1 MTKQSSRCC
10 ISHEFQH
17 AASINPTK
25 IAIIHCTRKLDKTL
39 HDYQSNITKVD
50 QQTPLY
56 SKDKFFTFSQLLSA
70 VDFFTLKLC
79 NIFNG
84 GDDPSLMKPTS
95 GNYSTNKS
103 AVSATKLVGLYM
115 LPSVEYV
122 ISVLSVLRCGAA
134 FLPLDPF
141 WPKYRILDVILSSNV
156 DLIVGSFNNDVNIS
170 AHLINNSHWLLD
182 CCKFPVLCINRTDGI
197 FERKCGKL
205 HLVWPCEN
213 SDSRKFS
220 YLMYTSGSMG
230 KPKGVCGREEGVL
243 NRFLWMQELYQLSKN
258 DDVLLFKTSISFI
271 DHLQEFLAPM
281 LAGCTLVIP
290 PFDELKK
297 NIFGLVDVIN
307 EYSITRLTAVP
318 SLIRTILPTL
328 EEQYSEGIESSLKM
342 LVLSGEAFPI
352 SLWSMLSRILPHTSI
367 LNIYGSTEVAGDC
380 TYFDCKRLPSILE
393 LENLSIVPIGKPIF
407 NCDVEIVNDNE
418 KQEEGEL
425 CVAGVCVSRGYY
437 SEGDIIPFDYI
448 QLKQG
453 LESSDGRLSRE
464 LYYRTGDF
472 ARRLQGGD
480 LYFIGRKDRTIKVSG
495 QRIALE
501 EIEDTLRGHPNIA
514 DVAVVFFEK
523 QEEHAFIGAALVL
536 KGSSQSS
543 EVLRSIK
550 SWMIERFPSAMIPRE
565 IVCVEAIPMSS
576 SGKVDYT
583 LLSNSFFRV
592 NSPEECHTECSK
604 TLECIKETFCKALG
618 VAEVGDNDD
627 FFAFGGDSILAAH
640 AAHKLGVDMRL
651 LYMFPSPSRLQKAVT
666 EKGGTIE
673 VGYKIM
679 WENLPTNRKEHLLQ
693 PSECSTIDFGRARK
707 YSETVLTHSD
717 EHASAKHLKVD
728 TGRYSKTKAVK
739 SISFS
744 AWESFSELA
753 ECSFSRCNKV
763 MHKTNIESDNILE
776 TLKVK
781 IPRDIEG
788 TLREI
793 WRVPMD
799 SCVDASPL
807 VVLKKKEILVFI
819 GSHSHKF
826 VCVDA
831 RNGLVRWEMKV
842 EGRIESS
849 AVVDGDFSQV
859 IFGCYQGKLYFVD
872 LMKGTINWT
881 FQTGGEV
888 KSQATVDKC
897 RHLIWCGSH
906 DHNLYGLNYRNHCC
920 IYQVPCGGS
929 IFGSPAIDETREIL
943 YVGTTNGRLIAI
955 SLTGS
960 HFSLLWSLE
969 VKAPIFGSLSISS
982 NGNVICCLVSG
993 DVISVSLEGSIIWRS
1008 NADGPIFAGPC
1019 ISMAIGSQA
1028 LVCSRNGNVYS
1039 LDSENGCVLWEY
1051 YVGDPITSSGYV
1063 DDHIKVVSNPFS
1075 PSQRFACICSSSGKI
1090 LVLLIS
1096 CITNGSDRPNEVV
1109 KKFAEIDLKGDIFS
1123 SPVMVA
1129 GTIFVG
1135 CRDDYLHC
1143 LVVEALAKSD

>member
-1 MTKQSSRCC
+1 MTKQPSCPSRCC

-25 IAIIHCTRKLDKTL
+25 IAIINCTPKLEKTL
-39 HDYQSNITKVD
+39 DDDDDKSNITN
-50 QQTPLY
+50 
-56 SKDKFFTFSQLLSA
+56 SKENFLTFSQILPA
-70 VDFFTLKLC
+70 VDFFTFKLC

-84 GDDPSLMKPTS
+84 GYDPSLIKPTS
-95 GNYSTNKS
+95 GNHFTNKS
-103 AVSATKLVGLYM
+103 GVFATKLIGVYM

-122 ISVLSVLRCGAA
+122 ISVLSILRCAAA

-141 WPKYRILDVILSSNV
+141 WPKNRILNVISSSNV
-156 DLIVGSFNNDVNIS
+156 DLILGCFNSDQNNS
-170 AHLINNSHWLLD
+170 AHLINKSSRWLLD
-182 CCKFPVLCINRTDGI
+182 CCNCPVLCISNIDEI
-197 FERKCGKL
+197 FDQKCGNL
-205 HLVWPCEN
+205 DLVWPCEN
-213 SDSRKFS
+213 SDSMKFS

-230 KPKGVCGREEGVL
+230 KPKGVCGREEGLL
-243 NRFLWMQELYQLSKN
+243 NRFLWMQELYPLNKN

-281 LAGCTLVIP
+281 MAGCTLVIP
-290 PFDELKK
+290 QFDELKK
-297 NIFGLVDVIN
+297 NMFGLVDVIS

-318 SLIRTILPTL
+318 SLIRAILPSL
-328 EEQYSEGIESSLKM
+328 EEQCSKGIESSLKM
-342 LVLSGEAFPI
+342 LVLSGEVFPI
-352 SLWSMLSRILPHTSI
+352 SLWSILSRILRRTSI

-380 TYFDCKRLPSILE
+380 TYFDCKRLPSLLE
-393 LENLSIVPIGKPIF
+393 LETLSSVPIGKPIF
-407 NCDVEIVNDNE
+407 NCDVGIVYDNE

-425 CVAGVCVSRGYY
+425 CVAGVCVSSGYY
-437 SEGDIIPFDYI
+437 SEGDIMPLDYI
-448 QLKQG
+448 QLKQDTD
-453 LESSDGRLSRE
+453 SSDGRLSRE

-501 EIEDTLRGHPNIA
+501 EVEDTLRGHPKIA
-514 DVAVVFFEK
+514 DVAVVFLDK
-523 QEEHAFIGAALVL
+523 QEEHAFLGAALVL
-536 KGSSQSS
+536 KDSSQSS

-550 SWMIERFPSAMIPRE
+550 SWMIERFTSAMIPRE

-583 LLSNSFFRV
+583 LLPSSFSRV
-592 NSPEECHTECSK
+592 YNPQECHTECSK
-604 TLECIKETFCKALG
+604 TLEYIKESFCKALG
-618 VAEVGDNDD
+618 VAEVGDDDD

-640 AAHKLGVDMRL
+640 VAHKLGVDMRL

-666 EKGGTIE
+666 QKGGTIE
-673 VGYKIM
+673 AGYQIM
-679 WENLPTNRKEHLLQ
+679 WEKLPNAQKEDLLQ
-693 PSECSTIDFGRARK
+693 PSECSTLDFGRSRK
-707 YSETVLTHSD
+707 YSQTVLAHSD
-717 EHASAKHLKVD
+717 EHGSSKHLKVD

-744 AWESFSELA
+744 PWGSFSELA
-753 ECSFSRCNKV
+753 ECSYSRCNKV
-763 MHKTNIESDNILE
+763 MHKTSIESDNLSE

-781 IPRDIEG
+781 LLRDIEG
-788 TLREI
+788 SLREI

-807 VVLKKKEILVFI
+807 VVFNKKEILVFI

-831 RNGLVRWEMKV
+831 RNGLVRWEMKL

-859 IFGCYQGKLYFVD
+859 IFGCYQGKLYFID
-872 LMKGTINWT
+872 LLKGTINWT

-906 DHNLYGLNYRNHCC
+906 DHNLYGLDYRNHCC
-920 IYQVPCGGS
+920 VYEFPCGGS

-943 YVGTTNGRLIAI
+943 YAGTTNGRLIAI
-955 SLTGS
+955 SLKGS
-960 HFSLLWSLE
+960 LFSLLWLLE

-993 DVISVSLEGSIIWRS
+993 DVISVNLEGSIIWRS
-1008 NADGPIFAGPC
+1008 NTDGPIFAGPC

-1039 LDSENGCVLWEY
+1039 FDSENGCLLWEY

-1063 DDHIKVVSNPFS
+1063 DDHIKLVSDPFS
-1075 PSQRFACICSSSGKI
+1075 PSQRFACICSSSGRI

-1096 CITNGSDRPNEVV
+1096 CITIEGDRPKEVV
-1109 KKFAEIDLKGDIFS
+1109 QKFAEIDLKGDIFS

-1129 GTIFVG
+1129 GKIFVG
-1135 CRDDYLHC
+1135 CRDDFLHC
-1143 LVVEALAKSD
+1143 LVVEALVEGD